1 MLNHFMNRSLGILVT
16 TILSFGLVLPV
27 SAQEVAMKQYEVE
40 LVVFRVM
47 NPTGSPEDWAMEEL
61 RSKAIAKPEDGDE
74 PAGITDSTLNT
85 PATAPTE
92 SVSGDTSTQ
101 LLESARFKLTP
112 IESTLKRSRGYQPLA
127 HIGWS
132 QPGFARENPRPLG
145 IENLVPGTG
154 LTGSVSLTRGA
165 RLLHL
170 QFDLTYTAADGQRYT
185 LREHRAIRSG
195 DKHYFDHPQFGVIAV
210 VTPKAN

>member
-1 MLNHFMNRSLGILVT
+1 
-16 TILSFGLVLPV
+16 
-27 SAQEVAMKQYEVE
+27 MKQYEVE
-40 LVVFRVM
+40 LVIFRVT

-61 RSKAIAKPEDGDE
+61 RKAIVKPSDGDE
-74 PAGITDSTLNT
+74 PAGVTDPSLNT
-85 PATAPTE
+85 PAAAAPTE
-92 SVSGDTSTQ
+92 PGASDSSTQ

-132 QPGFARENPRPLG
+132 QPGFTRENPRPLG
-145 IENLVPGTG
+145 IENLVPGRG

-170 QFDLTYTAADGQRYT
+170 QFDITYTAPDGQRYT

-195 DKHYFDHPQFGVIAV
+195 DKHYFDHPHFGVIAV